1 MKIFGITADS
11 PHAEQRA
18 ALEELI
24 EHGVSIFP
32 VRPDKKPFVSW
43 KCFQDRTP
51 SHGELAAWL
60 RQFPGCGFGLVTG
73 RQVSVVD
80 LDTPEA
86 IQWAQENLPATRV
99 KQSTPRGGEHWLYGP
114 MPPDVT
120 ISAGEGLDVRSRG
133 GYVVI
138 APAPGYVMTCE
149 NATGSFS
156 FDDLPRL
163 ETRDIQMIE
172 DYRRAQKIP
181 TSIASTDQPVVEGE
195 RNTALTR
202 VVGRFVAKGFRG
214 EALFKKA
221 LKANLEFDPPLE
233 QPEVRAVCASIV
245 RTDQRN
251 RTTISQRSE
260 DPQIDTHE
268 SEPLPDWVIEMNE
281 KHGVVVEAGK
291 TTVLNIK
298 DWDPIQERHVLT
310 RTTFQDFKN
319 KYCNRLVTT
328 GLKSS
333 GEPRV
338 EAKGHAWLKHPH
350 RQDFEGVVFAPK
362 NDVPAGYFNMWRG
375 FAVDPVAGDWSLMQE
390 HLLQNIAR
398 NNQKHYDYLL
408 RWMAFGVQ
416 YPDQVPEVAIVVRGG
431 RGTGKGLFAREYG
444 GLFGE
449 AFFHVSNS
457 QHVTGTFNAHLQNCV
472 VVFFDEAIWAGN
484 KPGESV
490 LKQLITEPL
499 IAIEAKYRNP
509 VMVKNHLHV
518 LLCGNA
524 SWLVPSGVDER
535 RFFVLDV
542 SDSKQQDHGY
552 FKKINQQMRHGGRSA
567 MLHDLLNF
575 DLGSWHPREAP
586 KTRALLEQ
594 KRHSF
599 NPREAWWYEC
609 LWEGRMAG
617 AEEASGWPKDHLRV
631 AKEHAYQSYLSHAK
645 SASTSNHRGTQTQIG
660 MFLSKV
666 MGSSYPRPCTVEITR
681 TKEAG
686 PNNYMSV
693 PAIVSGYELP
703 PLSECRRRWERM
715 MDQEE
720 DWPLADEEREPD
732 LPF

>member
-1 MKIFGITADS
+1 MKIFSITADS
-11 PHAEQRA
+11 PVGEQRA

-24 EHGVSIFP
+24 DHGHSIFP
-32 VRPDKKPFVSW
+32 VRPDKKPFVPW
-43 KCFQDRTP
+43 KCFQDRPP
-51 SHGELAAWL
+51 SHEQLYRWL
-60 RQFPGCGFGLVTG
+60 SQFPRCRFGLVTG
-73 RQVSVVD
+73 GQVSVVD

-86 IQWAQENLPATRV
+86 IQYAQENLPPTPL
-99 KQSTPRGGEHWLYGP
+99 KQSTPRGEHWFYGP

-120 ISAGEGLDVRSRG
+120 ISAGEGIDIRGPG

-149 NATGSFS
+149 DATGSFS
-156 FDDLPRL
+156 FDDLRGL
-163 ETRDIQMIE
+163 EARHIQMIE

-202 VVGRFVAKGFRG
+202 MVGRFVAQGFRS

-221 LKANLEFDPPLE
+221 QEANDQFDPPLE
-233 QPEVRAVCASIV
+233 EPEVRGVVESIL

-251 RTTISQRSE
+251 RTTISQGSE
-260 DPQIDTHE
+260 DPQTDIHE

-310 RTTFQDFKN
+310 RTTFHDFKN
-319 KYCNRLVTT
+319 KYCNVPVKT
-328 GLKSS
+328 GLRSS
-333 GEPRV
+333 GEPRR
-338 EAKGHAWLKHPH
+338 EPMGSAWLKHPH

-362 NDVPAGYFNMWRG
+362 NDVPDGYFNMWRG
-375 FAVDPVAGDWSLMQE
+375 FPDDPVAGNWSLMQE

-398 NNQKHYDYLL
+398 NNQEHYVYLL
-408 RWMAFGVQ
+408 RWMAFAVQ

-431 RGTGKGLFAREYG
+431 RGTGKGLFAREFG
-444 GLFGE
+444 ALFGE
-449 AFFHVSNS
+449 AFIHVSNS

-472 VVFFDEAIWAGN
+472 VCFFDEAIWAGQ
-484 KPGESV
+484 KKGASV
-490 LKQLITEPL
+490 LKALITEPS

-518 LLCGNA
+518 VLAGNDD
-524 SWLVPSGVDER
+524 WLVPSGIDER
-535 RFFVLDV
+535 RVFVLDV
-542 SDSKQQDHGY
+542 SDSKQQDHGD

-567 MLHDLLNF
+567 MLHDLLNL

-586 KTRALLEQ
+586 KTKALLDQ

-599 NPREAWWYEC
+599 NPRESWWYEC

-645 SASTSNHRGTQTQIG
+645 SASTSNHRGTQTQVG

-666 MGSSYPRPCTVEITR
+666 MGSSYPRQCTVEITR

-693 PAIVSGYELP
+693 PAIVSGYQIP
-703 PLSECRRRWERM
+703 PLSECRRKWDRM
-715 MDQEE
+715 MRQEE
-720 DWPLADEEREPD
+720 DWPPADEEREPD